1 MLCRRLVLML
11 MIFVASCGGG
21 EDARDFRALAD
32 LASRP
37 PSTTT
42 TTTTTAA
49 TTTAATPPATVLPE
63 PDQSDPG
70 APSQD
75 ECQEFLNEVLS
86 AGRPP
91 SSGETQYL
99 YEYCGIDINDYYP
112 PPTTEIGLTPG
123 GPCELGS
130 HRDCIDPDGDGIG
143 TYLLGGGDCIAQLP
157 DSPGS
162 CADLDLDGVAGYPDS
177 G

>member
-1 MLCRRLVLML
+1 M
-11 MIFVASCGGG
+11 
-21 EDARDFRALAD
+21 
-32 LASRP
+32 P
-37 PSTTT
+37 PE
-42 TTTTTAA
+42 A
-49 TTTAATPPATVLPE
+49 
-63 PDQSDPG
+63 DQSDPG

-99 YEYCGIDINDYYP
+99 YVVCGIDIDDYHP
-112 PPTTEIGLTPG
+112 SPPTAETGLTPG
-123 GPCELGS
+123 GRCELGS
-130 HRDCIDPDGDGIG
+130 HRDCIDPEGDGIG
-143 TYLLGGGDCIAQLP
+143 TYLLGGGDCMVQFP

-162 CADLDLDGVAGYPDS
+162 CADLDLDGAAGYPDS

>member
-1 MLCRRLVLML
+1 MLV
-11 MIFVASCGGG
+11 IVVAGCGGG
-21 EDARDFRALAD
+21 EDAGDFRALAD
-32 LASRP
+32 YASRP

-42 TTTTTAA
+42 SSTTTTTTTTTAPPTTA
-49 TTTAATPPATVLPE
+49 PTTTVPPESEA
-63 PDQSDPG
+63 SDPG
-70 APSQD
+70 TPSAN
-75 ECQEFLNEVLS
+75 ECQDFLNEVLS

-99 YEYCGIDINDYYP
+99 YVNCGIDIDDYYP
-112 PPTTEIGLTPG
+112 SQPSTEIGLTPG

-143 TYLLGGGDCIAQLP
+143 TYLLGGGDCMAQ
-157 DSPGS
+157 SPPS
-162 CADLDLDGVAGYPDS
+162 PELCADLDLDGVAGYPDS